1 MLFSAGDKLGPYEIL
16 APIGAGGMGDVYKAR
31 DTRLDRIVAVKVSKE
46 QFSERF
52 EREARTVAA
61 LNHPN
66 ICTLYDVGLNYLV
79 MEYLEGEPLPVLGI
93 SLGAAPS
100 LDRVM
105 QYALQIAD
113 GVAAAHSKGI
123 VHRDLKPGNIFVT
136 PDGRVKILDFGLAT
150 LQTPTAPTDA
160 TLPLGLTDPGTAVGT
175 IGYMSPEQARG
186 ETVDA
191 RSDLWSMGVIFYE
204 LLTGVRPFDGPTQ
217 AVIFEGIL
225 SKTPVPA
232 NARNPK
238 VPAAWERIV
247 ARLLEK
253 DRTTRY
259 QSALDL
265 LADLKRVNRDSSSV
279 GTAPPPAAPSGGW
292 RKYALAAGAGLI
304 LVAAL
309 AYFALRRTASID
321 SLAIL
326 PFANASHSADAD
338 YLSDGITDSLIGN
351 LSSVPGL
358 KVKSE
363 NAVRKYKGGD
373 IDAGRAGRELD
384 VGAVLTG
391 RIVQHGDSLSIR
403 ADLIDTRDN
412 SEIWGENFERKTS
425 DILSIQQDITARI
438 SGKLRLS
445 GEDKRQLARRETA
458 NPEAYQLYLKGLY
471 FTNRFT
477 KDGVDKGLDYFRQAI
492 AADPNYALAY
502 QGLADNYTVADDV
515 FVPSRDTEPKAK
527 AAALK
532 ALALDDHLAEAHE
545 ALGAVLFWY
554 EYDWPGAEKEFRRA
568 IELNEN
574 LATAHTIYGWYL
586 TCLGQPVKGI
596 GEGRKAQA
604 LDPLAPEPPH
614 VLSQNLYLARRY
626 PEAVEQA
633 QKALDVDPKY
643 FLAHLQL
650 ALIYMAQ
657 GKSRDAI
664 AAARSAREDEPL
676 ADWPTAALGMAYAA
690 DGQRAEAEKV
700 LAEMNQKASRGW
712 VPSYVFAEIYAGL
725 RDKSHALDA
734 LEKSYDERTW
744 FLTYLNTAPEFDFI
758 RSEPRL
764 QALLRRMNFP
774 H

>member
-1 MLFSAGDKLGPYEIL
+1 LIAQMPLSAGDKLGPYEIL

-66 ICTLYDVGLNYLV
+66 ICTLYDVGPDYLV
-79 MEYLEGEPLPVLGI
+79 MEYIEGEPLK
-93 SLGAAPS
+93 AAPS
-100 LDRVM
+100 VDRVM

-123 VHRDLKPGNIFVT
+123 VHRDLKPRNIFVT

-150 LQTPTAPTDA
+150 LQAPTAPTDA
-160 TLPLGLTDPGTAVGT
+160 TLTRGLTDPGTAVGT

-191 RSDLWSMGVIFYE
+191 RSDLWAMGVIFYE
-204 LLTGVRPFDGPTQ
+204 LLTGVRPFAGTTQ

-225 SKTPVPA
+225 SKTPVPPS
-232 NARNPK
+232 ARNPK
-238 VPAAWERIV
+238 IPAEWERIV

-253 DRTTRY
+253 DRATRY
-259 QSALDL
+259 QSAQDL

-279 GTAPPPAAPSGGW
+279 GTAPPPAHLAWGW

-304 LVAAL
+304 PVAAA
-309 AYFALRRTASID
+309 AYFVLHRTASID

-326 PFANASHSADAD
+326 PFVNASRSADAD

-351 LSSVPGL
+351 LSSLPGL
-358 KVKSE
+358 KVKSK
-363 NAVRKYKGGD
+363 NAVRKYKGAD
-373 IDAGRAGRELD
+373 IDAGQAGRELD
-384 VGAVLTG
+384 VAAVLTG

-403 ADLIDTRDN
+403 TDLIDTRDN

-425 DILSIQQDITARI
+425 EILGVQQDITSRI

-445 GEDKRQLARRETA
+445 GDDKRQLARRETA

-471 FTNRFT
+471 FTSRFT

-492 AADPNYALAY
+492 AVDPNYALAY
-502 QGLADNYTVADDV
+502 QGLADNYSIADDV
-515 FVPSRDTEPKAK
+515 FATSRDTEPKAK

-532 ALALDDHLAEAHE
+532 ALELDDRLAEAHE

-574 LATAHTIYGWYL
+574 LALAHTIYGWYL
-586 TCLGQPVKGI
+586 TCLGQPDKGI
-596 GEGRKAQA
+596 AEGIKAKA
-604 LDPLAPEPPH
+604 LDPLAPEPLH

-633 QKALDVDPKY
+633 RKALDLDPKY

-650 ALIYMAQ
+650 ALTYMAQ
-657 GKSRDAI
+657 GKSREAI
-664 AAARSAREDEPL
+664 TAAKNAREDEPL
-676 ADWPTAALGMAYAA
+676 ADWPTAVLGMAYAA
-690 DGQRAEAEKV
+690 DGQRVEAEKV
-700 LAEMNQKASRGW
+700 LTEMNQKASRGW
-712 VPSYVFAEIYAGL
+712 VPSFAFAEIYADL
-725 RDKSHALDA
+725 RDKLKTLDA
-734 LEKSYDERTW
+734 LEKSYEERAW
-744 FLTYLNTAPEFDFI
+744 FLTWLDTAPEFDFI
-758 RSEPRL
+758 RSEPRF
-764 QALLRRMNFP
+764 QTLLRRMNFP